1 MSKIDDF
8 LQSFNPGY
16 SDLAQLAE
24 SGSGRSYYRFKA
36 DDKTYVLTESEDIS
50 ENESFF
56 YLSELFQNLNGL
68 VPKVLKINS
77 NKDLYIQEDLGDISL
92 LELKLKDDTNISS
105 LYEQAVKKLAHLQI
119 GAHQIIDYSLVS
131 GFSSFD
137 KILVLKDLFYFKD
150 YFLDLINLEYSQTE
164 LLQEFDK
171 IADAAIQTNYKFF
184 IFRDFQGRNILVK
197 DDKTYFIDYQ
207 DGMEGPI
214 AYDLVSLLWQAKANL
229 KQEEKDILYNTYTY
243 ELKKLLPKRFN
254 SKDFEEDYRICLLIR
269 LLQVVGAYGKLGFIQ
284 NKTHFKDSM
293 ALGIQNL
300 NQIAEMGIID
310 KFPTLKI
317 ICASLKLTHIPKNN
331 I

>member
-1 MSKIDDF
+1 MSKINDF
-8 LQSFNPGY
+8 LLSFNPGY
-16 SDLAQLAE
+16 SDLVQLAE

-36 DDKTYVLTESEDIS
+36 EDKTYVLTESEDIS

-92 LELKLKDDTNISS
+92 LELKLKDDTNTSS

-119 GAHQIIDYSLVS
+119 GAHQVIDYNQVY

-137 KILVLKDLFYFKD
+137 KILVLRDLFYFKD
-150 YFLDLINLEYSQTE
+150 YFLDLINLDYSQTE
-164 LLQEFDK
+164 LLQEFDQ
-171 IADAAIQTNYKFF
+171 IAEAIVQTHYRFF
-184 IFRDFQGRNILVK
+184 MFRDFQGRNILIK
-197 DDKTYFIDYQ
+197 DNKTYFIDYQ

-229 KQEEKDILYNTYTY
+229 TIEEKDSLYSIYTS
-243 ELKKLLPKRFN
+243 ELKKLLPNRFN
-254 SKDFEEDYRICLLIR
+254 SSEFKQDYHICLLIR

-284 NKTHFKDSM
+284 NKTHFRDSL
-293 ALGIQNL
+293 ALGIENL

-310 KFPTLKI
+310 KFPTLKN
-317 ICASLKLTHIPKNN
+317 ICSSLNLTHIPKNN